1 MTYIIHLNK
10 LADPPCILLCE
21 NYKRE
26 KKSKN
31 AREMAVDDE
40 RDIRTGGACATAKCN
55 KNCGPAGHFGWA
67 GLLAHVNMG
76 RGGPGLMGWSDT
88 KV

>member
-1 MTYIIHLNK
+1 
-10 LADPPCILLCE
+10 
-21 NYKRE
+21 
-26 KKSKN
+26 
-31 AREMAVDDE
+31 MAVDDE

-67 GLLAHVNMG
+67 GLSAHVNMG